1 MIEFPKETTYAW
13 NFSFFSEKFVNYKS
27 RLFLLEWTM
36 VDCLLKHLS
45 TSLKLLILYVFI
57 SYFTSKKLFI
67 TSSYY
72 CFNIHRICR
81 VVISHSRH
89 LAMYVLS
96 FIVFS
101 LWILL
106 MSKNKLWISTVFFIA
121 FLFHWYV
128 HWFLFIISFLL
139 LTLVLTYSSFFS
151 FLKWEL
157 MSWILRPF
165 FFKAQAF

>member
-1 MIEFPKETTYAW
+1 MLWIFL
-13 NFSFFSEKFVNYKS
+13 FFSEKFVNYKS

-45 TSLKLLILYVFI
+45 ISFKLLILYVFI
-57 SYFTSKKLFI
+57 SYFTSKELFI

-81 VVISHSRH
+81 VVTSHSRH
-89 LAMYVLS
+89 LAMLCPLFYRIQFVN
-96 FIVFS
+96 FIDV
-101 LWILL
+101 
-106 MSKNKLWISTVFFIA
+106 KNKLWISTVSFIA

-139 LTLVLTYSSFFS
+139 LTLVLTFSSFLFS
-151 FLKWEL
+151 
-157 MSWILRPF
+157 
-165 FFKAQAF
+165 